1 MKVKFNS
8 NHLLCSR
15 KRNNQKGFTH
25 VELLIVILITG
36 IIPAIVTPPLV
47 NHYDSQKIS
56 RSTSLY

>member
-1 MKVKFNS
+1 MKGKSNS
-8 NHLLCSR
+8 NHLLCAR
-15 KRNNQKGFTH
+15 KRNNQKGFTQ

-56 RSTSLY
+56 QSNSLY